1 MWSLLTDSTHTHLGE
16 ELSLR
21 SVLRWKREG
30 AKHTARLVQVIW
42 FSPTLAVTSLRKHNK
57 LWRASR
63 FSSGKSNTA
72 ALTACRRCSLGTSET
87 DRGVSLVYSEHSVRN
102 KIHTHTQK
110 VLWQCSGTEI
120 IMIFFA
126 FQAACKTYGKPCP
139 KTVLLMVYLYFYNI
153 FKFNSNMYYIYIF
166 NM

>member
-1 MWSLLTDSTHTHLGE
+1 MSKIYVKSVNRQHTHTNLGE

-57 LWRASR
+57 VCRASR

-72 ALTACRRCSLGTSET
+72 ALTACRRCSLGTSENQQ
-87 DRGVSLVYSEHSVRN
+87 VVLLVYSKHNV
-102 KIHTHTQK
+102 
-110 VLWQCSGTEI
+110 
-120 IMIFFA
+120 
-126 FQAACKTYGKPCP
+126 
-139 KTVLLMVYLYFYNI
+139 
-153 FKFNSNMYYIYIF
+153 
-166 NM
+166 